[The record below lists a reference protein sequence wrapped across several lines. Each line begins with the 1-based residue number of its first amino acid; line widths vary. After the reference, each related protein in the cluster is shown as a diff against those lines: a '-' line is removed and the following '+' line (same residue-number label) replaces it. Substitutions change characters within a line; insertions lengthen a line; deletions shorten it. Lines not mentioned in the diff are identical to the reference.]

1 MSNFSKYFTDEVND
15 CNWEVRTDSK
25 SGLYYIVDGD
35 LTGIASDIE
44 DWRIAYKIVN
54 AQRFFNMLDKR
65 QREVF
70 TAIIKAEHA
79 EEGKK

>member
-1 MSNFSKYFTDEVND
+1 MSNFSKYFPDEVND
-15 CNWEVRTDSK
+15 SNWEVRADSK

-35 LTGIASDIE
+35 GTGIAYNIE
-44 DWRIAYKIVN
+44 DWRIAYKMVN
-54 AQRFFNMLDKR
+54 AQRFFNILDER